1 MAKTKSA
8 TRAQKKAQPAP
19 KKEKMK
25 RSKVLESALE
35 TAYSEKYRIVT
46 GVSLVMSKKF
56 IKALLA
62 QAIKESLTECTY
74 NLPPDY
80 GQKFLDLAATDEFVA
95 GELEK
100 KRKDGVTDEDLKMW
114 WGISDLERRLL
125 TKLDETNR
133 TGLFLKF
140 INFDRK
146 SREEANAL
154 IKKFHPIYG
163 DPDDTSI
170 YRGEDRP
177 LPPELRDRV
186 NRYAAQT
193 AAKSLEEQQEQ
204 MDRFSS
210 LNARIRHEIKEG
222 RL

>member
-1 MAKTKSA
+1 MTRTKAKPA
-8 TRAQKKAQPAP
+8 KKKTEPAP
-19 KKEKMK
+19 RKEKMK
-25 RSKVLESALE
+25 RSKALE
-35 TAYSEKYRIVT
+35 NALEVAYTQKYSAVT
-46 GVSLVMSKKF
+46 GVSKIMSKKF

-62 QAIKESLTECTY
+62 QTIRESLSEGTY
-74 NLPPDY
+74 NLSPDY
-80 GQKFLDLAATDEFVA
+80 GQKFLDLAATDEYVA
-95 GELEK
+95 KELEK
-100 KRKDGVTDEDLKMW
+100 KRKEGVTDEELKKW

-154 IKKFHPIYG
+154 IIKFHPIYG
-163 DPDDTSI
+163 DPADTSLFKD
-170 YRGEDRP
+170 EDRP

-186 NRYAAQT
+186 NRYAALT
-193 AAKSLEEQQEQ
+193 AAQSPEEQQEL

-210 LNARIRHEIKEG
+210 LNARIRHEIREG